1 MEGSRDSH
9 VDSMS
14 KRRGLCVCVCV
25 RAHKCMAVCAHGHTC
40 MHAHTHTQ
48 TIENSDKET
57 VSYGVGVMKR
67 WGRRKMQIG
76 LS

>member
-1 MEGSRDSH
+1 MEGYRDSH
-9 VDSMS
+9 GGSMS
-14 KRRGLCVCVCV
+14 KSRGPCVCVCV
-25 RAHKCMAVCAHGHTC
+25 HTNAWLAVH
-40 MHAHTHTQ
+40 MDVHACKHTHTQ

-57 VSYGVGVMKR
+57 LRYGVGVIKR

>member
-1 MEGSRDSH
+1 M
-9 VDSMS
+9 
-14 KRRGLCVCVCV
+14 CVCV
-25 RAHKCMAVCAHGHTC
+25 HTNSWLAVH
-40 MHAHTHTQ
+40 MDVHACKHTHTQ

-57 VSYGVGVMKR
+57 LRYGVGVIKR

>member
-14 KRRGLCVCVCV
+14 KRRGLCVCVCACTNAWLSV
-25 RAHKCMAVCAHGHTC
+25 HMDIHACM
-40 MHAHTHTQ
+40 HTHTQ